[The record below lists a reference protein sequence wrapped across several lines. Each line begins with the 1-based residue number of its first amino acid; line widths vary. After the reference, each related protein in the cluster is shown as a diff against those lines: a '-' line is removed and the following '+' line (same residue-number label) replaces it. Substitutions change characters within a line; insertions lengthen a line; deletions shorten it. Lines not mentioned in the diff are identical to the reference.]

1 MNAHVKFPDGYPEIL
16 EQMGLVVARRLA
28 DHGVPVDQLQELTL
42 GIMEEIRFE
51 VGGRDTYIPKG
62 HLFALSQRDEEI
74 YNQFKGNNY
83 YELARK
89 YGITEI
95 QIRSIVKRGRERD
108 LARRQGSLI

>member
-16 EQMGLVVARRLA
+16 EQMGYVIARRLA
-28 DHGVPVDQLQELTL
+28 DHGVPVEQLQDLTL
-42 GIMEEIRFE
+42 GITEEIRFE

-62 HLFALSQRDEEI
+62 HLFELSQRDEEI

-89 YGITEI
+89 YGLTEI

-108 LARRQGSLI
+108 LGKRQGSLI